1 MALMNGIV
9 AAFFASASSFM
20 YAKEGDP
27 ATAEDFALWSGLS
40 WLLVVILPSA
50 LLALGIT
57 SSWRIRG
64 RSDGVI
70 GLAMNV
76 FVCALWM
83 IVSSRYMAN

>member
-1 MALMNGIV
+1 
-9 AAFFASASSFM
+9 
-20 YAKEGDP
+20 
-27 ATAEDFALWSGLS
+27 
-40 WLLVVILPSA
+40 VVILPSA
-50 LLALGIT
+50 ILALGMT

-83 IVSSRYMAN
+83 IVLSRYVAN